1 MSPDLIDGRYR
12 PIFFYY
18 GSLSTVF
25 FSECNPIDR
34 RYRPYHSVSVSNP
47 IDCWYQP
54 YSVVSVILSTVDID
68 RDQST
73 GRLKSHQ
80 PIDDT
85 CGYLKQFGPRV
96 TNQSAKD
103 VKATTFFER
112 LYLVPDCAK
121 LRPLSP
127 YPWRPLPHLSFCNYF
142 SISVQF
148 FCQHDSPSS
157 S

>member
-73 GRLKSHQ
+73 GRLKSHR

-85 CGYLKQFGPRV
+85 CGILTPSTQSNLFPNLICFFLLKLTKFPHYYTKYFLNRFIPHVYRARLTHGPWPGSKKV
-96 TNQSAKD
+96 WIW
-103 VKATTFFER
+103 
-112 LYLVPDCAK
+112 PK
-121 LRPLSP
+121 LE
-127 YPWRPLPHLSFCNYF
+127 
-142 SISVQF
+142 
-148 FCQHDSPSS
+148 
-157 S
+157 